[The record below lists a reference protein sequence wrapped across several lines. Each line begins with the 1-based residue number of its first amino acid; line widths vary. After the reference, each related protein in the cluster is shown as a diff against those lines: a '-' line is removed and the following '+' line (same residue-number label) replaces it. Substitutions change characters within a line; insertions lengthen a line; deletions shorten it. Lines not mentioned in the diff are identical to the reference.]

1 MKKFIFL
8 VALASIFGCTSIQTP
23 HESADQVPASR
34 IYSNSKKSD
43 AQLVMLLKPRLEG
56 FCKVSL
62 LIDGRRAADFLPGEI
77 AYFGT
82 TFGTHFLE
90 VLPLANCTNFK
101 PSSTMINMKSGDA
114 LLMVI
119 TPSAIESVSP
129 YRG

>member
-8 VALASIFGCTSIQTP
+8 VALASLFGCTSIQTP
-23 HESADQVPASR
+23 HERADQVPASR

-43 AQLVMLLKPRLEG
+43 AQLIMLLKPQLEE

-62 LIDGRRAADFLPGEI
+62 LIDGKRAADFYPGET

-90 VLPLANCTNFK
+90 VQPASNCTNFK
-101 PSSTMINMKSGDA
+101 PSSTTINMKSGDA
-114 LLMVI
+114 RLMVI
-119 TPSAIESVSP
+119 TPSAMDSASQ
-129 YRG
+129 

>member
-23 HESADQVPASR
+23 HERADPVPAAR

-62 LIDGRRAADFLPGEI
+62 LIDGRRAADFHPGEI
-77 AYFGT
+77 SYFGT
-82 TFGTHFLE
+82 TFGKHFLE
-90 VLPLANCTNFK
+90 VQPVANCTSFK
-101 PSSTMINMKSGDA
+101 SSSTTINVKSGDA

-119 TPSAIESVSP
+119 TPSAIEPVSL
-129 YRG
+129 